1 MPLPS
6 TSLCTVTAHFVKA
19 DGSDMKGVLVRFT
32 PLTATE
38 RPQGSSFVSA
48 DVTAES
54 DEDGLLSITLIR
66 GMKGYLAVTG
76 IPLFREVTVPNA
88 STANLFDLVA
98 DAPDPLE
105 PTTVTVIDL
114 PRRS

>member
-1 MPLPS
+1 MPLPP
-6 TSLCTVTAHFVKA
+6 TSLCTVTAHFVRA

-32 PLTATE
+32 PATATE

-48 DVTAES
+48 DITAES
-54 DEDGLLSITLIR
+54 DEDGQLSLTLIR
-66 GMKGYLAVTG
+66 GMHGYLAVTG
-76 IPLFREVTVPNA
+76 IPLFREVTVPD
-88 STANLFDLVA
+88 SPTANLFDLVA

-105 PTTVTVIDL
+105 PTTVEVIDL